1 MGQSSPSSQV
11 FMGVFIYITQT
22 YQQLQLKRPTYYRDE
37 NSFPLGEK

>member
-1 MGQSSPSSQV
+1 MGQSSPSSQ
-11 FMGVFIYITQT
+11 VFIYITQT